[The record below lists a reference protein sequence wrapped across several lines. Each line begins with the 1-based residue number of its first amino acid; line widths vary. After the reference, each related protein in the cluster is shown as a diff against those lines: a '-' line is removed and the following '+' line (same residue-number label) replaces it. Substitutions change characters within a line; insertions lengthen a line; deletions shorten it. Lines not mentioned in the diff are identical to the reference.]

1 MKKTQLAAAIAIAVS
16 GAVIAPQA
24 SAGDHKGMQ
33 SQINALSSMMK
44 QMQKELKRV
53 KSAGGSQSLQEW
65 ENTVNAVKKL
75 SEKKDMVR
83 FTGGWNHVNQA
94 RGGFAPIV
102 GTAGGTKASAG
113 LLSAQGAATG
123 GTYEQGT
130 GASGDPLA
138 GKCGG
143 DSNTVT
149 ASCKVPAD
157 AWDFGFGFDHHIS
170 DDTMGLLPG
179 VDFIAE
185 LMINYSEFADGHTRS
200 AVTGQKVT
208 VNEISISASPKLK
221 YADGIMGIQPWA
233 IPMGVEL
240 NVISP
245 PSGAVTVTSIGSVH
259 AVGFDYNLI
268 GNVYLGGEGRYHWTP
283 DSVDGVDT
291 DGFTLSGSVGFGF

>member
-65 ENTVNAVKKL
+65 ENTVNAVKEL
-75 SEKKDMVR
+75 SKKKDMVR

-94 RGGFAPIV
+94 RGGFAATT
-102 GTAGGTKASAG
+102 GGNAGDGG
-113 LLSAQGAATG
+113 LLNSS
-123 GTYEQGT
+123 GTNI

-143 DSNTVT
+143 DDQALT
-149 ASCKVPAD
+149 ASCKVPD
-157 AWDFGFGFDHHIS
+157 DGWDFGFGFDHHIS

-179 VDFIAE
+179 MDFSAE
-185 LMINYSEFADGHTRS
+185 LMINYSEFSDGLTRS

-208 VNEISISASPKLK
+208 VNEISISASPKFK
-221 YADGIMGIQPWA
+221 YADGIMGIQPWV
-233 IPMGVEL
+233 IPAGVEI

-245 PSGAVTVTSIGSVH
+245 PSGAVSVTSIGGV
-259 AVGFDYNLI
+259 AAAGFDYNLI
-268 GNVYLGGEGRYHWTP
+268 GNVYLGGEGRYHWSP

>member
-1 MKKTQLAAAIAIAVS
+1 M
-16 GAVIAPQA
+16 QA
-24 SAGDHKGMQ
+24 
-33 SQINALSSMMK
+33 QINALSSMMK
-44 QMQKELKRV
+44 SMQKELKRV

-83 FTGGWNHVNQA
+83 FTGGWNKLNEG
-94 RGGFAPIV
+94 RGGFSAV
-102 GTAGGTKASAG
+102 AGTAGGTNAAAG
-113 LLSAQGAATG
+113 LLSLQGAATDAA
-123 GTYEQGT
+123 YEQG
-130 GASGDPLA
+130 GGSMGDPLA
-138 GKCGG
+138 GKCGADAG
-143 DSNTVT
+143 AVT
-149 ASCKVPAD
+149 ASCKASAD
-157 AWDFGFGFDHHIS
+157 GWDFGFGFDHHIS

-185 LMINYSEFADGHTRS
+185 LMINYSEFSDGATRS

-208 VNEISISASPKLK
+208 INEISISASPKLK
-221 YADGIMGIQPWA
+221 LADGIMGIQPWA
-233 IPMGVEL
+233 VPMGVEL